1 MARSRLPAGDP
12 DRKIVRNQRTEIP
25 GSVADPVTPIGELE
39 HFRKFTSGLARQTGW
54 RRNAARIGAVAI
66 LLLIVACVIAGIL
79 ASG

>member
-1 MARSRLPAGDP
+1 MSDP
-12 DRKIVRNQRTEIP
+12 DRKIVRNQGTEIP
-25 GSVADPVTPIGELE
+25 GRAAGPGTPIGELE
-39 HFRKFTSGLARQTGW
+39 QLRKFMSSLGRQTGW